1 MKEGMAH
8 PERIERQR
16 KINQL
21 EREIRALDIQ
31 AREASSPATY
41 DWISH
46 RIDRKAAESLQ
57 LEEQLLADEEREA
70 ARAAREDHR
79 VRANRGRLGMGPW
92 MTALLF
98 IVVGIAI
105 GSIATVIL
113 GFIVAPLVIAWTKG
127 KTSREKQKE
136 EAIQRML

>member
-8 PERIERQR
+8 PERDYRQR
-16 KINQL
+16 KIDQL

-41 DWISH
+41 DWIAQ

-57 LEEQLLADEEREA
+57 LEDQLRNDLEREA
-70 ARAAREDHR
+70 DHAAREDHR
-79 VRANRGRLGMGPW
+79 VRANRGRLGVGPW

-105 GSIATVIL
+105 GSVATIIL
-113 GFIVAPLVIAWTKG
+113 GFIVAPLVILWTRG
-127 KTSREKQKE
+127 KISAEERKEKT
-136 EAIQRML
+136 IQQMP